1 MKIKQEL
8 KIPRRYGK
16 QQVEKDIIH
25 QNGVITELQKTM
37 LSINELKSLYINL
50 QGKSTSDRY
59 RNTNKISKRDGQ
71 KIRFAIKRFKE
82 EVKSISHPKTKVD
95 FKSS

>member
-1 MKIKQEL
+1 MKTKTA
-8 KIPRRYGK
+8 KKTPRRYGK
-16 QQVEKDIIH
+16 LQIEKDIVY

-37 LSINELKSLYINL
+37 LLINDLKSLYINL
-50 QGKSTSDRY
+50 QGKGTSDRY
-59 RNTNKISKRDGQ
+59 RNTNKFSKRDGQ